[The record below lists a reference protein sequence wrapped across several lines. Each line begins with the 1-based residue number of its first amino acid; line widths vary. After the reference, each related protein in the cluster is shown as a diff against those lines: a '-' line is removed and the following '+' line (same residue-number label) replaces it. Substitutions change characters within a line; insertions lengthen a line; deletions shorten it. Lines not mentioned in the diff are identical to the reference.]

1 MLPTYFCL
9 SPLRMTESIIV
20 WWILNIQ
27 NVSAVGTGR
36 GYFLLGFLFP
46 LSWTCREY
54 LMKGNLHLLTMF
66 HFLNL
71 IIGTRSPIW
80 ILTSFKTGFIS
91 VVTRKCIFNTMFQKM
106 HREHTQKKSLAL
118 KQIQLKKYLHIYI
131 YVMLVTS
138 LKENN
143 KKKINHLYIKEVFL
157 FLTSG
162 NMLVMDAFLL
172 RGH

>member
-1 MLPTYFCL
+1 
-9 SPLRMTESIIV
+9 
-20 WWILNIQ
+20 
-27 NVSAVGTGR
+27 
-36 GYFLLGFLFP
+36 
-46 LSWTCREY
+46 
-54 LMKGNLHLLTMF
+54 
-66 HFLNL
+66 
-71 IIGTRSPIW
+71 
-80 ILTSFKTGFIS
+80 
-91 VVTRKCIFNTMFQKM
+91 MFQKM